1 MMMNFAEALENKDVY
16 CAGVMQD
23 VLKSGDCP
31 PIKL

>member
-1 MMMNFAEALENKDVY
+1 MINFAEALESKDVC

-23 VLKSGDCP
+23 VLKSGGCP